1 MVPYGSKRYYMVP
14 YVALPK
20 LSAPPLYAA
29 YTQPI
34 RSYTPDLYAQSIRQI
49 HLYAAYTS
57 GYTPGPIRQNTVLR
71 GVGRPAPF
79 RIGHQK
85 CCPTSAKKAVIQ

>member
-1 MVPYGSKRYYMVP
+1 MVPYGTICG
-14 YVALPK
+14 
-20 LSAPPLYAA
+20 SAETVGVYLYAA

-79 RIGHQK
+79 RNGHQK
-85 CCPTSAKKAVIQ
+85 CCPTSAKNAVIP